1 MLKIAPVSAIE
12 PIQWIV
18 INCDHFGNHPIDL
31 QWLVLLKGKFLI
43 SDYFGYFIIF
53 MDPSVCQ
60 LNARIV
66 ARKTVIGTWWN
77 IKINSLSLRCH
88 FGLKLGVLQKKSCAA
103 QHPCHHS
110 LTPSKNSQTRESGL
124 ISPMLAV
131 LLFTSMRWLTKTP
144 MIFRVSRSPNSA
156 NRKEKPSVFCFELGN
171 YYVLYVCFLT

>member
-1 MLKIAPVSAIE
+1 MITVAIT
-12 PIQWIV
+12 PPHLPSNGWYFWMV
-18 INCDHFGNHPIDL
+18 NF
-31 QWLVLLKGKFLI
+31 WLVI
-43 SDYFGYFIIF
+43 FIITTQC
-53 MDPSVCQ
+53 PYS
-60 LNARIV
+60 

-77 IKINSLSLRCH
+77 IKINSLSLCCD
-88 FGLKLGVLQKKSCAA
+88 FGIKLGVLQKKSCAA
-103 QHPCHHS
+103 PWHPCHYC

>member
-1 MLKIAPVSAIE
+1 
-12 PIQWIV
+12 
-18 INCDHFGNHPIDL
+18 
-31 QWLVLLKGKFLI
+31 
-43 SDYFGYFIIF
+43 

-88 FGLKLGVLQKKSCAA
+88 FGIKLGVLQKKSCAA
-103 QHPCHHS
+103 QWHPCHHS

-131 LLFTSMRWLTKTP
+131 LSFTSMLWLTKTP
-144 MIFRVSRSPNSA
+144 IIFRVSRSPNSA

-171 YYVLYVCFLT
+171 YVLHTFASLHNWVFMELLFTTAPERKLSPKPFLGMLKEVIRINWNTA